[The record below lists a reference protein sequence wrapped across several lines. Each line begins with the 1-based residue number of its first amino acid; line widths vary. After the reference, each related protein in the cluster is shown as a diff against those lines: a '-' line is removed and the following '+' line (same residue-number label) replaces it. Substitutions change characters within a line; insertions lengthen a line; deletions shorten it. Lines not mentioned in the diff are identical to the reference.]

1 MNAPSSGPADAH
13 DATPL
18 AWLVQR
24 AALSD
29 DAKAASASAADG
41 DALLAALLDGG
52 HVVDAV
58 RLVASALPP
67 REGVWWA
74 WAAATHAARLT
85 SGDVAP
91 PPVQQAL
98 AATERWIAAPDEAT
112 RRAAWQ
118 CAQDAGMDTPAGS
131 AAGAAFFTGG
141 SIAPPDITPIPP
153 PAGIHATMAFA
164 AVIGSSAADTEHF
177 ESLARAFVAQ
187 GVEVIRQVGGWEGSI
202 GHARSHH
209 DAMQQQHLAVATP
222 NGSGAPPST

>member
-1 MNAPSSGPADAH
+1 MTAPGSGPDDTTVAP
-13 DATPL
+13 TL
-18 AWLVQR
+18 AWLVKR
-24 AALSD
+24 ATLSEDALAS
-29 DAKAASASAADG
+29 SASAEDG

-85 SGDVAP
+85 SGEAVP
-91 PPVQQAL
+91 PAVQQAL
-98 AATERWIAAPDEAT
+98 AATERWIAAPDEDT
-112 RRAAWQ
+112 RRAVWQ
-118 CAQDAGMDTPAGS
+118 CAQDVGMDTPAGS

-153 PAGIHATMAFA
+153 PAGIHATMAFV
-164 AVIGSSAADTEHF
+164 AVIGSSAADTEQF

-202 GHARSHH
+202 GHARAHH
-209 DAMQQQHLAVATP
+209 DAMQQQHLAVAAP
-222 NGSGAPPST
+222 NGSGTSATH